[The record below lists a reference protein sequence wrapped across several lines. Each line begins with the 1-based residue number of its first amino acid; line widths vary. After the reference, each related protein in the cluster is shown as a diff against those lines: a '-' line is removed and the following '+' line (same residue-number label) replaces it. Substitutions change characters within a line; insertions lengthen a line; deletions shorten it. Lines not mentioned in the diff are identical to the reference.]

1 LWDFQWWCVGA
12 EVAGSEAV
20 STGTTVGSEVGA
32 AEGSGWAGWGAAGV
46 KMHRMAATVAMTVE
60 TPTPSAKRISGGPTM

>member
-1 LWDFQWWCVGA
+1 
-12 EVAGSEAV
+12 
-20 STGTTVGSEVGA
+20 VGSEVGA